1 MEVKQHN
8 VREKLA
14 RELHAAVQA
23 NNPNLL
29 RQLVLRIQQARIDAW
44 TSGDDK
50 AIFPSLDAPVRPQ
63 GITAFHMAC
72 IGWKAYRDSP
82 QLANGFD
89 QMALI
94 LAAAGADLFAEFHV
108 GKQRRTIFEE
118 LGRELPPS
126 LKACMAE
133 QPFDLHA
140 SPSETMITQRTLPP
154 SKRGLGSSQRCAVFK
169 KKSLAA

>member
-1 MEVKQHN
+1 MSTLNPKE
-8 VREKLA
+8 RFA

-23 NNPNLL
+23 NNPFLL
-29 RQLVLRIQQARIDAW
+29 RHLVRRIHQARIDVW
-44 TSGDDK
+44 TSGDDN
-50 AIFPSLDAPVRPQ
+50 AVFPSLDAPLSPQ
-63 GITAFHMAC
+63 GITAFHLAC
-72 IGWKAYRDSP
+72 MGWSAYRDSP
-82 QLANGFD
+82 HLAYGFD

-94 LAAAGADLFAEFHV
+94 LAAAGADPFAEYRI
-108 GKQRRTIFEE
+108 GSQRRTIFEE

-126 LKACMAE
+126 LKAWMAE

-169 KKSLAA
+169 IKSLSA